1 MIAWRDKKKRVKMS
15 KMMQKSVACAK
26 IQVRVTK
33 GDRLEIKSFKADIV
47 RQKTKIVKS
56 FSEAALNFLQRINIT
71 PEMRRPDG

>member
-1 MIAWRDKKKRVKMS
+1 MS
-15 KMMQKSVACAK
+15 KMMKKSVPCAK

-56 FSEAALNFLQRINIT
+56 FSEAALNFLQRIDNRIKNYACVKIA
-71 PEMRRPDG
+71 

>member
-15 KMMQKSVACAK
+15 KMMKKSVACQR

-56 FSEAALNFLQRINIT
+56 FSEAVLNFLQRINIPT
-71 PEMRRPDG
+71 EMRRPDG

>member
-15 KMMQKSVACAK
+15 KMTKKSVAGAK

-56 FSEAALNFLQRINIT
+56 FSEAALNFLQRINI
-71 PEMRRPDG
+71 PSEMWRPDG